1 MSPKPKRQLADE
13 KVLTV
18 YLGGDAFGIP
28 IAQIQSVLE
37 SLPLTHVPLAPAAVK
52 GVMNLRGRIVTAID
66 LRARLNQLDRGSTGM
81 MQATMSVVIEENGD
95 LYSLLVDRVGDVLT
109 IPAASID
116 EPPVTMSAAWREV
129 TAGVFRLQ
137 DKIMVILMPSALLRA
152 GDE

>member
-52 GVMNLRGRIVTAID
+52 AVLS
-66 LRARLNQLDRGSTGM
+66 RLLICAHGSTSWT
-81 MQATMSVVIEENGD
+81 A
-95 LYSLLVDRVGDVLT
+95 DR
-109 IPAASID
+109 
-116 EPPVTMSAAWREV
+116 
-129 TAGVFRLQ
+129 
-137 DKIMVILMPSALLRA
+137 RA
-152 GDE
+152 

>member
-1 MSPKPKRQLADE
+1 
-13 KVLTV
+13 
-18 YLGGDAFGIP
+18 
-28 IAQIQSVLE
+28 
-37 SLPLTHVPLAPAAVK
+37 
-52 GVMNLRGRIVTAID
+52 
-66 LRARLNQLDRGSTGM
+66 M